1 MPPSMSRSRAPEEA
15 ARRAADASYAPYSRF
30 AVGAAVLAGDG
41 RIYSGG
47 NIENASFGLSCCAE
61 RVAIFAAVAAG
72 NRSIAALAVY
82 TPTLEPTSPCGACR
96 QVLFEFG
103 PEASV
108 VCLCDGERRI
118 ETTVAKLLP
127 RAFGPR
133 DLGPGEARDAETGDD

>member
-1 MPPSMSRSRAPEEA
+1 MTPSVPRSRALEEA

-30 AVGAAVLAGDG
+30 PVGAAVLAGDG
-41 RIYSGG
+41 RIYRGG

-72 NRSIAALAVY
+72 NRSIAALAIY
-82 TPTLEPTSPCGACR
+82 TPTSEATPPCGACR

-103 PEASV
+103 PEAGV

-118 ETTVAKLLP
+118 ETTAAKLLP

-133 DLGPGEARDAETGDD
+133 DLRREGNDEETGDE